1 VKVLWTDSASAQL
14 ELIHNYVAQT
24 SPEYAQRI
32 VDQLTNRSK
41 QIADFPFSGRMVPEY
56 ELEMVRELIEGSYR
70 IIYLIKKEKEE
81 IEVLAVTHSSRE
93 TLKPLG

>member
-1 VKVLWTDSASAQL
+1 MKVIWTDAASAQL
-14 ELIHNYVAQT
+14 DLIHNYVAQT

-56 ELEMVRELIEGSYR
+56 ELNLMRELIEGSYR
-70 IIYLIKKEKEE
+70 IIYLIKDEQ
-81 IEVLAVTHSSRE
+81 IEVLAVIHASRE
-93 TLKPLG
+93 RLTPLE